1 MTTPGL
7 GRFRAVVRRVTVA
20 EAAIAAIAAEEVI
33 STVLVLPLQTLN
45 HEHSAALDGTALKAF
60 MPRRIQVFCRT
71 ATLAG
76 DLPTGDA
83 QITVGTGAGGTQL
96 LPATALTGLNVVGES
111 VEILLA
117 GIFLAIA
124 GNATLFAKVTTAD
137 TKGGACA
144 ITADV
149 IVSGTQV

>member
-7 GRFRAVVRRVTVA
+7 GRFRALKRKVDA
-20 EAAIAAIAAEEVI
+20 MAAEEVV
-33 STVLVLPLQTLN
+33 SAVLVLPLQTLN
-45 HEHSAALDGTALKAF
+45 HEHSAALDGVSTSAF
-60 MPRRIQVFCRT
+60 MPRRIQVICRS
-71 ATLAG
+71 ATTAG
-76 DLPTGDA
+76 DLPNGDA
-83 QITVGTGAGGTQL
+83 QITVGTAAAGTQI
-96 LPATALTGLNVVGES
+96 LPATPLTGLNVVGES

-117 GIFLAIA
+117 GIFPAIA
-124 GNATLFAKVTTAD
+124 GNATLYAKVTTAD